1 MKLFLKYFAGFAAL
15 IAIAIFAMAVKGD
28 AAKTET
34 KTILDGASNCY
45 RYEFSGSITNTESDT
60 INIPAQF
67 LDAWVP
73 VLFFETVQSSGT
85 QNLSFTF
92 QESSKLTG
100 TSATLWQAVGSAV
113 TTSGSAD
120 KDVFRYASATTP
132 VMSGV
137 RARVIITGT
146 GTQVCTYTGRFVAKR
161 E

>member
-1 MKLFLKYFAGFAAL
+1 MNALKFFAGFAMFATICAAL
-15 IAIAIFAMAVKGD
+15 MFAESTTKVESAD
-28 AAKTET
+28 YAAPVSDTYT
-34 KTILDGASNCY
+34 
-45 RYEFSGSITNTESDT
+45 YEFPSGSITNTESDT

-67 LDAWVP
+67 LDAWIP

-92 QESSKLTG
+92 QESSKKTG
-100 TSATLWQAVGSAV
+100 TSATLWQTVGSAV

-146 GTQVCTYTGRFVAKR
+146 GTQVSNYTGRFVAKR
-161 E
+161 AY

>member
-1 MKLFLKYFAGFAAL
+1 MKALKYFAGLVIICAAL
-15 IAIAIFAMAVKGD
+15 LFAESTRNSEAFKSPPAVSD
-28 AAKTET
+28 T
-34 KTILDGASNCY
+34 Y
-45 RYEFSGSITNTESDT
+45 RYEFAAGSITNAESDT

-67 LDAWVP
+67 LDAWIP

-100 TSATLWQAVGSAV
+100 TSATLWQTVGSAV

-132 VMSGV
+132 VMSGL

-161 E
+161 AN